1 MSAPWRLDAC
11 GQAELVRKRE
21 VAPTELVQAAI
32 ARIEELNPRV
42 NAVITPLFEQAL
54 AQARRSLPPGPFS
67 GVPLLLKDFLCE
79 TAGDPYYEGSRFL
92 RDLGWRSPADSYL
105 AGRFRQA
112 GFVIL
117 GKTNLPEFA
126 ASATT
131 EPAAFGPTRNP
142 WNPERSA
149 GGSSGG
155 SAAAV
160 ASGMVPVAHA
170 NDGTGSIRIPAACCG
185 LVGLKPSRGRTPVG
199 PSGGPGLL
207 GNIVEHVVTRSVRDA
222 AAVLEAVC
230 GAVPGDRFAAP
241 PPRQPYRE
249 EVGADPGC
257 LRVGFMTHDPLLRG
271 CREIRP
277 GVRDTDA
284 ASAAAVEDTARL
296 LESLGHVVEESY
308 PAALDGPSGL
318 GGPRGIIAAA
328 ELVARL
334 DAWMVRTGQ
343 EPGPDDLE
351 PATWGMMTEGRR
363 YSVAEV
369 DRACHRVV
377 TGVRPMLEW
386 WAGGFDLLLTPVT
399 NGIPPAVG
407 AFAELDLSEQHWQLG
422 EAFGL
427 YTVPC
432 SFTGQPAVSLP
443 AAWVD
448 GMPIGI
454 QLVAD
459 YGREDVLLRVASQLE
474 EARPW
479 TDRWPPIT

>member
-1 MSAPWRLDAC
+1 MLWKLDAC
-11 GQAELVRKRE
+11 GQAELVRKGE
-21 VAPTELVQAAI
+21 VTSTELVQTAI

-42 NAVITPLFEQAL
+42 NAVVTPLFDRAL
-54 AQARRSLPPGPFS
+54 AQASRGIPSGPFA
-67 GVPLLLKDFLCE
+67 GVPLLLKDFLCQ

-92 RDLGWRSPADSYL
+92 RDLCWRSPADSDL
-105 AGRFRQA
+105 ASRFRQA

-117 GKTNLPEFA
+117 GRTNVPEFA

-170 NDGTGSIRIPAACCG
+170 NDGTGSIRIPAASCG
-185 LVGLKPSRGRTPVG
+185 LVGLKPSRGRSPAG
-199 PSGGPGLL
+199 EAGLL

-222 AAVLEAVC
+222 AAVLDAVS
-230 GAVPGDRFAAP
+230 GPGPGDRFAP
-241 PPRQPYRE
+241 PPPQRPYRQ
-249 EVGADPGC
+249 EVGADAGC
-257 LRVGFMTHDPLLRG
+257 LRVGFLRHDPLLRG

-277 GVRDTDA
+277 GVRDSDP
-284 ASAAAVEDTARL
+284 ASASAVEDTARL

-318 GGPRGIIAAA
+318 GGPRGIIAAS

-334 DAWMVRTGQ
+334 DAWVARTGR

-351 PATWGMMTEGRR
+351 PATWRMVSEGRR
-363 YSVAEV
+363 HSAADVEL
-369 DRACHRVV
+369 ACHRLVA
-377 TGVRPMLEW
+377 GVRPIREW
-386 WAGGFDLLLTPVT
+386 WAGGFDLLLTPAT
-399 NGIPPAVG
+399 NGIAPAVG
-407 AFAELDLSEQHWQLG
+407 AFSTLDLAEQSWQLA

-427 YTVPC
+427 YTVPY

-448 GMPIGI
+448 RMPIGI

-459 YGREDVLLRVASQLE
+459 YGREDVLLRIASQLE

-479 TDRWPPIT
+479 ADRWPPVS